1 MRRNDQIHI
10 SPATVFI
17 LLKDIKKG
25 DQIKVYEI
33 FVLIINVLKMWV
45 NSEKTYSFI
54 YKVTNNLERKV
65 ILGMCTIFLN
75 RKGNLWCHLTLEV
88 KKIGIV

>member
-1 MRRNDQIHI
+1 
-10 SPATVFI
+10 
-17 LLKDIKKG
+17 
-25 DQIKVYEI
+25 
-33 FVLIINVLKMWV
+33 MWV

-75 RKGNLWCHLTLEV
+75 RKGNLWCRLTLEV